1 MALIQWKQI
10 NPELLDSGLLTGS
23 LQISGSIIVN
33 GVNISGA
40 ASSENLTTSIAALS
54 SSTHTANSSLS
65 ASLSISIAQEKT
77 RIDTILS
84 ASTIDKD
91 SFAEIATF
99 IASVEVQD
107 YQNLATFITSSNTRS
122 TNIENSVTSLS
133 SSLSTSIIELIAG
146 TGLEGGGTQGNVLIG
161 LNTGSA
167 HFITGV
173 IDLNIFQQTGTYY
186 STANNLQVTG
196 SLVLRGDQSGN
207 VLSVHSGSLKTFSI
221 TDTGV
226 LEFISQS
233 NMPPPITGGMYFD
246 TDYNLHIGQE

>member
-10 NPELLDSGLLTGS
+10 NPDLLDGGLLTGS
-23 LQISGSIIVN
+23 LQVSGSIIVN

-40 ASSENLTTSIAALS
+40 ASSENLTTSILALS
-54 SSTHTANSSLS
+54 SSTHTANTLLS

-77 RIDTILS
+77 RIDTI
-84 ASTIDKD
+84 
-91 SFAEIATF
+91 
-99 IASVEVQD
+99 
-107 YQNLATFITSSNTRS
+107 
-122 TNIENSVTSLS
+122 
-133 SSLSTSIIELIAG
+133 LSTSIIELIAG

-226 LEFISQS
+226 LEFRSQS
-233 NMPPPITGGMYFD
+233 NMPPPIAGGMYFD

>member
-54 SSTHTANSSLS
+54 SSAHTANTSLS

-99 IASVEVQD
+99 IASV
-107 YQNLATFITSSNTRS
+107 S
-122 TNIENSVTSLS
+122 
-133 SSLSTSIIELIAG
+133 
-146 TGLEGGGTQGNVLIG
+146 TGLSKLSNL
-161 LNTGSA
+161 
-167 HFITGV
+167 
-173 IDLNIFQQTGTYY
+173 YY
-186 STANNLQVTG
+186 F
-196 SLVLRGDQSGN
+196 
-207 VLSVHSGSLKTFSI
+207 LKYKI
-221 TDTGV
+221 YKHR
-226 LEFISQS
+226 E
-233 NMPPPITGGMYFD
+233 
-246 TDYNLHIGQE
+246 